1 MRILLAEDEATIRTH
16 VETALA
22 KAGYIVTACDNGPEA
37 WELGGTENFDAVV
50 LDLGLPGLDGLTLLK
65 RWRAEGIT
73 TPVIVLTARGSWME
87 RVDGFDSGADD
98 YLPKPFRT
106 EELLARLRAI
116 LRRVVASAQ
125 QQTAISAG
133 RVVIDTRRRQVRVD
147 GSEIAVTPA
156 EFRALERLARV
167 PGESVSPA
175 ELALAVQ
182 GEQSDHS
189 RNAMEA
195 LINRLRRKLGP
206 AVIETRRGF
215 GYHLAE
221 SG

>member
-1 MRILLAEDEATIRTH
+1 
-16 VETALA
+16 
-22 KAGYIVTACDNGPEA
+22 
-37 WELGGTENFDAVV
+37 
-50 LDLGLPGLDGLTLLK
+50 
-65 RWRAEGIT
+65 
-73 TPVIVLTARGSWME
+73 ME

-189 RNAMEA
+189 RNAMEV

-206 AVIETRRGF
+206 GVIETRRGF